1 MVYYK
6 LNIYCYIKWYNY
18 IIYSYNIMTRNSS
31 NGKIYE
37 ETTYNYCKK
46 CTNRNSNKGHQL
58 INILLAGE
66 IFFYIIYYEG
76 MF

>member
-1 MVYYK
+1 
-6 LNIYCYIKWYNY
+6 
-18 IIYSYNIMTRNSS
+18 MTRNSS

>member
-1 MVYYK
+1 MK
-6 LNIYCYIKWYNY
+6 KPLITIA
-18 IIYSYNIMTRNSS
+18 
-31 NGKIYE
+31 
-37 ETTYNYCKK
+37 KK